1 MLLHS
6 LTQGSDGYPLK
17 AGQIRRDKKELRS
30 FLSRFAVVAGVTR
43 ETTSNVGTILQ
54 RRALPLT
61 TELGKDSGLNSPL
74 LQSTVGTFTAR
85 NSALSPKLCYLGKIM
100 RKSLPDK
107 GLRWF
112 LADKNEFLAEIV
124 VQQGFQNK

>member
-1 MLLHS
+1 MSSKLEYSRRLYDDVLDWYKS
-6 LTQGSDGYPLK
+6 ADSKAQVVLAIDTAFLAFLTSAIFSEP
-17 AGQIRRDKKELRS
+17 DKLRAI
-30 FLSRFAVVAGVTR
+30 LAVFSWITW
-43 ETTSNVGTILQ
+43 
-54 RRALPLT
+54 
-61 TELGKDSGLNSPL
+61 LNL
-74 LQSTVGTFTAR
+74 
-85 NSALSPKLCYLGKIM
+85 ALSPKLCYLGKIM

>member
-1 MLLHS
+1 LVNIINIPPVKTAIASPTANTVIQSIPSMLLHS

-85 NSALSPKLCYLGKIM
+85 NSWSRAAAIKASPGNNSC
-100 RKSLPDK
+100 
-107 GLRWF
+107 
-112 LADKNEFLAEIV
+112 
-124 VQQGFQNK
+124 

>member
-1 MLLHS
+1 ML
-6 LTQGSDGYPLK
+6 
-17 AGQIRRDKKELRS
+17 
-30 FLSRFAVVAGVTR
+30 
-43 ETTSNVGTILQ
+43 
-54 RRALPLT
+54 
-61 TELGKDSGLNSPL
+61 
-74 LQSTVGTFTAR
+74 
-85 NSALSPKLCYLGKIM
+85 ALSPKLCYLGKIM

>member
-1 MLLHS
+1 M
-6 LTQGSDGYPLK
+6 
-17 AGQIRRDKKELRS
+17 
-30 FLSRFAVVAGVTR
+30 
-43 ETTSNVGTILQ
+43 
-54 RRALPLT
+54 
-61 TELGKDSGLNSPL
+61 
-74 LQSTVGTFTAR
+74 
-85 NSALSPKLCYLGKIM
+85 ALSPKLCYLGKIM